1 MFQENFVKVRKVSK
15 ENVKISKV
23 VTLIIIL
30 LVVREKKKFERF
42 KGKNEKVGRKI
53 RTLFLISNIEIIFRS
68 FFCFYEIL
76 SLTKVEII

>member
-23 VTLIIIL
+23 VILIIIL

-42 KGKNEKVGRKI
+42 KGENEKVRRKKI
-53 RTLFLISNIEIIFRS
+53 
-68 FFCFYEIL
+68 
-76 SLTKVEII
+76 